1 MSGSG
6 PETEAASAKLTLAM
20 TPTRSLLFYTL
31 TSTIPI
37 IVISAVLLFTKVQ
50 GSALV
55 TLSLLGAL
63 TSLVGFGR
71 LMYETTL
78 DIAGYPD
85 YALPI
90 WSVLYLIVYLVSGFT
105 FVFFA
110 MHVGN
115 PGLFFSGFSSNAKS
129 AFLDALYL
137 SLSDYIGMSPDA
149 SFGVKTQSARFLTVG
164 QGVLSMFL
172 NVVIITKFVSS
183 I

>member
-1 MSGSG
+1 MSGSDS
-6 PETEAASAKLTLAM
+6 AASAKLTLAFQ
-20 TPTRSLLFYTL
+20 PTRSLLFYTL

-37 IVISAVLLFTKVQ
+37 VLISAVLLFTKID
-50 GSALV
+50 GTGLV
-55 TLSLLGAL
+55 TLSLLGAM

-71 LMYETTL
+71 LIYDTTM

-85 YALPI
+85 YKLPI
-90 WSVLYLIVYLVSGFT
+90 WSVFFLIVYLVSGFT

-115 PGLFFSGFSSNAKS
+115 PDLFFSGFSTNVKS

-137 SLSDYIGMSPDA
+137 SLSAYIGVSPDP
-149 SFGVKTQSARFLTVG
+149 SFSIKTQSGRFLTVG